1 MKVLQFGYSEQK
13 SLLQQLCRSFGC
25 PTIRCYSLEKSKCSL
40 YASTSITQELY
51 KELNHCNHHNS
62 VNQYS
67 FVFVSSI
74 KKVNEKEEVETQDK
88 KRKVFLTVVLETSKN
103 LILDLFKTFQ
113 EIYRQA
119 YWLTIVITT
128 NLNSYPYME

>member
-88 KRKVFLTVVLETSKN
+88 KRKIDGSLVDGSTRNVKKFDSRSFQYFSGN
-103 LILDLFKTFQ
+103 L
-113 EIYRQA
+113 
-119 YWLTIVITT
+119 
-128 NLNSYPYME
+128 SSS